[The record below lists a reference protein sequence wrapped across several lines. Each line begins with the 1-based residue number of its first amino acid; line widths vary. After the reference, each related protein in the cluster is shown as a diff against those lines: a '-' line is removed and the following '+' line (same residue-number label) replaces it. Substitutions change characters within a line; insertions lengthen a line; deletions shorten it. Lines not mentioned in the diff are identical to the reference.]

1 MAEQF
6 AIAEGTDKLLRSHL
20 KHFIDASFGGETPNW
35 FKVGRDNSELTMDLS
50 PSTETVKNVWDETDI
65 VDNGYEPNMSVD
77 PYYARKGDSIYPK
90 VKDIA
95 FNRLTG
101 DDCKTTMLEVLID
114 TTEAPYDAWIEDC
127 LIKPQSYG
135 GEQGGV
141 TIPFEIKPCGNRKHG
156 TITITSGKPVFTP
169 DAEG

>member
-6 AIAEGTDKLLRSHL
+6 NLAEGTDKLLRSHL

-35 FKVGRDNSELTMDLS
+35 FKVGRDNSELTMELS
-50 PSTETVKNVWDETDI
+50 PSTETTKNVWDETDI

-90 VKDIA
+90 IKDIA

-101 DDCKTTMLEVLID
+101 DACMTKMLEVLID
-114 TTEAPYDAWIEDC
+114 KVEAPYDAWIEDC
-127 LIKPQSYG
+127 IVKPQSYG
-135 GEQGGV
+135 GEQGG
-141 TIPFEIKPCGNRKHG
+141 
-156 TITITSGKPVFTP
+156 
-169 DAEG
+169 

>member
-114 TTEAPYDAWIEDC
+114 KTEAPYDAWIEDC

-135 GEQGGV
+135 GE
-141 TIPFEIKPCGNRKHG
+141 CGNRKHG

>member
-90 VKDIA
+90 VKDTV
-95 FNRLTG
+95 LQV
-101 DDCKTTMLEVLID
+101 TT
-114 TTEAPYDAWIEDC
+114 AR
-127 LIKPQSYG
+127 PQ
-135 GEQGGV
+135 
-141 TIPFEIKPCGNRKHG
+141 CWRC
-156 TITITSGKPVFTP
+156 
-169 DAEG
+169 

>member
-114 TTEAPYDAWIEDC
+114 KTEAPYDAWIEDC
-127 LIKPQSYG
+127 L
-135 GEQGGV
+135 
-141 TIPFEIKPCGNRKHG
+141 
-156 TITITSGKPVFTP
+156 
-169 DAEG
+169 

>member
-35 FKVGRDNSELTMDLS
+35 FKVGRDNSELTMDFS

-114 TTEAPYDAWIEDC
+114 KTEAPYDAWIEDC